1 MPYSNGNSFSNG
13 ASCSARD
20 IREPW
25 YVRLLRPVQDRGS
38 I

>member
-1 MPYSNGNSFSNG
+1 MPSLSTG
-13 ASCSARD
+13 ASYDARG

-25 YVRLLRPVQDRGS
+25 YIRLLRPVQDRGS

>member
-1 MPYSNGNSFSNG
+1 MLSNGNSFSNG
-13 ASCSARD
+13 QPMSVRD

-25 YVRLLRPVQDRGS
+25 WTRLLRAVQDRGS